1 MRGILVPE
9 GTMRRFLP
17 VVVGSIFAFVLLA
30 VPGFA
35 QRGGGGHGGGGGGAR
50 GGGGSAGGRGFS
62 GGGFRGGGG
71 AFRGGGGSRGGF
83 RGVGGFRGRY
93 GFRGL
98 YGYGWGYPYYG
109 YPGFFGDYGDYCDGF
124 YSDCYGNGYGSGY
137 SGYGPDYGG
146 YPGYGSPS
154 YSSPSPQVLIISNQ
168 GPPPGVVGPVPP
180 SPSVWNAGPNA
191 QASQKYQDPLY
202 LLAMNDGTIRAVL
215 AYWVDGA
222 TVHYVTMD
230 HVQKQTPLASLD
242 RSLSVR
248 LNSERHVTFSLPG

>member
-1 MRGILVPE
+1 
-9 GTMRRFLP
+9 MRRFLP
-17 VVVGSIFAFVLLA
+17 VVVGSVFAFVLLA

-35 QRGGGGHGGGGGGAR
+35 QRGGGHGGGGGGAR
-50 GGGGSAGGRGFS
+50 GGGSVGGRGFS

-71 AFRGGGGSRGGF
+71 AFRGGAGYRGGF
-83 RGVGGFRGRY
+83 RGIGGFRGRY

-98 YGYGWGYPYYG
+98 YGYGWGYGYPYGY
-109 YPGFFGDYGDYCDGF
+109 YPGFFGDYCDPF
-124 YSDCYGNGYGSGY
+124 FSDCYDNGYGY
-137 SGYGPDYGG
+137 SDYGNADYGG
-146 YPGYGSPS
+146 YPAYGSPS

-168 GPPPGVVGPVPP
+168 APPPQIVGPLPP
-180 SPSVWNAGPNA
+180 APSVWNAGPNA
-191 QASQKYQDPLY
+191 QANQKYQDPLY